1 MTAWPTDAPSPLWRE
16 LSRERSRA
24 EPLSGAADADVVVI
38 GGGIA
43 GLTVALELAGRGI
56 ETVVLEATSI
66 GAGASGRANGQIIPT
81 LTRHDPQAILARY
94 GEDRGGR
101 FLALLLASAD
111 RLFETVERN
120 GIDCD
125 ARRTGWL
132 QPAHTPGRARLAAR
146 RAEQWRVLGA
156 PVEILD
162 REAMASRLGT
172 ATYCG
177 GWGHRGGGHVNPLA
191 LTLGLARAAAEQGVR
206 IFETSPATGLARDAG
221 RWLVTTPAGAVR
233 ARRVVVATAAHSG
246 RLWPELARTIVPVTS
261 YQAATTPLGVLGE
274 QVLPGDEAVSDT
286 RFDLRYFRKDRDGR
300 LVSGGALA
308 LQVAAA
314 RRLPALVRR
323 RLAATFPQLGEV
335 PMEHFWGGRIAMT
348 VDRLPHLH
356 RTTDG
361 IATWI
366 GCNGRGLAL
375 AFAMA
380 PILADAVSDVE
391 EARLALPVEPLREVP
406 LHGLV
411 SRTARMILPWYRYRD
426 SRG

>member
-1 MTAWPTDAPSPLWRE
+1 MTAWPTDAPSPLWRK
-16 LSRERSRA
+16 LSRERFRA
-24 EPLSGAADADVVVI
+24 EPLSGASDADVVVI

-43 GLTVALELAGRGI
+43 GLTIALELTGRGI
-56 ETVVLEATSI
+56 DTVVLEAASI

-81 LTRHDPQAILARY
+81 LTRHDPQALLAHY
-94 GEDRGGR
+94 GEERGGR
-101 FLALLLASAD
+101 FLALLMASAD
-111 RLFETVERN
+111 RLFETVEQH

-132 QPAHTPGRARLAAR
+132 QPAHTPGRAGLAAR
-146 RAEQWRVLGA
+146 RAEQWRALGA
-156 PVEILD
+156 PVETLD
-162 REAMASRLGT
+162 REAMAARLGT
-172 ATYCG
+172 TSYCG

-191 LTLGLARAAAEQGVR
+191 LTMGLARVAAGQGVR
-206 IFETSPATGLARDAG
+206 IFESSPATALSRDDG
-221 RWLVTTPAGAVR
+221 RWLVTTLAGAVR
-233 ARRVVVATAAHSG
+233 ARRIVLATAAHSDG
-246 RLWPELARTIVPVTS
+246 LWPQLARTIVPVTS
-261 YQAATTPLGVLGE
+261 YQAATAPLGALADGAV
-274 QVLPGDEAVSDT
+274 PGDEAVSDT

-308 LQVAAA
+308 LQIAAE
-314 RRLPALVRR
+314 RRLPGLVVRR
-323 RLAATFPQLGEV
+323 LVAAFPALAGV
-335 PMEHFWGGRIAMT
+335 PMEDVWGGRIAMT

-361 IATWI
+361 LATWI

-426 SRG
+426 RRD